1 MNKLREIREYY
12 YNNGL
17 KIFPLS
23 PNGKTPLDTLSWKY
37 LAEQSIDKKQI
48 MYWFTEVPD
57 ANVGL
62 PASMNDLFVIDID
75 MHGDVN
81 GHNHFKDLLKK
92 VGVEDLDTLCQVT
105 PSGGMHLIF
114 KSDDD
119 LKQVK
124 NVANA
129 FQKDGFMGIDI
140 RTDGYIVVY
149 PSVINGN
156 EYLFFN
162 DDAHSGDTFMSTI
175 KPMPAALKNYILECN
190 SSNVS
195 EISEKF
201 KSGDFFVE
209 GKVIEKGTRDEEIFN
224 YICFLYN
231 NTKLNYT
238 EIKEL
243 ALAYNRE
250 CFDPPL
256 KEKDIEYKVNKQF
269 EKERQKIVIMK
280 I

>member
-1 MNKLREIREYY
+1 MNKLKEIREYY

-23 PNGKTPLDTLSWKY
+23 PNDKTPLDTLSWKY
-37 LAEQSIDKKQI
+37 LAEQSTDKKQI
-48 MYWFTEVPD
+48 MYWFTEVLD

-81 GHNHFKDLLKK
+81 GYENFKNLLHKLGITELK
-92 VGVEDLDTLCQVT
+92 TLCQTT

-114 KSDDD
+114 NSDDD

-129 FQKDGFMGIDI
+129 FQKDGYNGIDI

-149 PSVINGN
+149 PSTINGN
-156 EYLFFN
+156 EYKFVNVN
-162 DDAHSGDTFMSTI
+162 DANDIISSI
-175 KPMPAALKNYILECN
+175 KSMPIALKNYILECN
-190 SSNVS
+190 SNNVS

-256 KEKDIEYKVNKQF
+256 REKDIEYKVNKQF